1 MKRILLLL
9 LLAVTTQH
17 QLLRGEEPE
26 KMFLHPDRYYYPE
39 TWFHFVNGNVSRE
52 GITRD
57 LEAIAES
64 GIQGIQLFHG
74 RMNDDVWPGTKEPI
88 ECLTPK
94 WEDLVRHTATEAHR
108 LRMRFSLQTC
118 PGWAMSGGP
127 WIKPEQAMRHLI
139 YTRTDVEGGKPVDA
153 VLPID
158 AKEDWRNWQD
168 ICVLAFP
175 TPKGDTGH
183 YCEVEEVRADDHQ
196 QEWERLLKEGK
207 DFVMPPT
214 QPGKPYRFT
223 VKLKNGEIARSVEF
237 NPINEFNHPFSVQ
250 PDIHVRILDNSQFII
265 HNSQLTSNNGQLTAN
280 NEQLTTGDEEWRV
293 VLDSD
298 FPFANWQDSEK
309 GMTFALKDNSK
320 FKNQNSKLTANNE
333 QLKNPQLSTLNS
345 QLSTLYV
352 VEITNLHDMHIRYM
366 RFLTAARGHNWEM
379 EAGWTSRH
387 SLTPAL
393 SQGEE
398 DYYVQRNEV
407 MDISDKMDAEGHL
420 HWTAPQGQ
428 WTILR
433 IGHVN
438 TGRQNGP
445 APKEA
450 TGWEV
455 NKLDTAFV
463 TYQFNSYIGRL
474 ADGPLKGL
482 LNNMLMDS
490 WECSSQTWTRYM
502 KEEFQTRRHY
512 DLTTWMPA
520 LFGWVM
526 DDRELTSR
534 FLDDW
539 RRTIHELFTENFYGH
554 MTHLAHEKGMTAS
567 YETAAGDIFP
577 AGPMEYYKYADV
589 PMTEYWQPFDNFLA
603 NHNFKPIRPTA
614 SAARMYGKPRVSAE
628 SFTSFVLTWDE
639 HLSMLREV
647 ANQNMVEGVT
657 HTIFHTYT
665 HNPDADRY
673 FPGTSFG
680 SAIGT
685 PFLRKQTWWPYMK
698 HFNTYL
704 ARCAYMLERG
714 RPVSSVLWY
723 LGDET
728 EQKPDQYTPFPEGYK
743 YDYCNT
749 DALLHRISVKD
760 GKWVTPEGISYD
772 LLWIPKR
779 GRLLP
784 ETLER
789 LSELVAQGGRLVA
802 DEPTGIATLSP
813 YKGQLTIDNGQLTIN
828 NGNVNGNGNKTSI
841 NNEQLIINNE
851 QLTANNEQL
860 EEAIKELDLKPDV
873 KVSPHRGGAGEGL
886 LWLHRQDE
894 EADWYMVCPKQEQAF
909 SGTVSFLQKG
919 RAELWNPMNGSIAPI
934 ATQQD
939 GDYASIDLD
948 LSRGQML
955 FVVFPHGGKTKS
967 EELRVK
973 NNNYKAEENGKSDSS
988 LFTLHSSLW
997 TLTFPQ
1003 GWGID
1008 APLNLTELLPWKDL
1022 PLSDEGK
1029 AFSGTAT
1036 YETIFLLDHKPK
1048 KKGGRVLLNLGK
1060 VEEIAVVS
1068 VNGQVADT
1076 LWAEPYET
1084 DITRYVRKGKNQLSI
1099 QVTSTWFNRLVYDAR
1114 QPEEQRKTWVINGP
1128 SANSELRPYGLLG
1141 PVELIE

>member
-1 MKRILLLL
+1 MNKILFLL
-9 LLAVTTQH
+9 LLAAMP
-17 QLLRGEEPE
+17 QLLRGEEGKMYPAVPDSAVLHRKFGKADE
-26 KMFLHPDRYYYPE
+26 KMFQHPDRIFYPE

-57 LEAIAES
+57 LEAIAQS

-74 RMNDDVWPGTKEPI
+74 RMNDAVWPGTEEPI
-88 ECLTPK
+88 YCLTPK

-108 LRMRFSLQTC
+108 LGMRFSLQTC

-127 WIKPEQAMRHLI
+127 WIAPEQAMRHLA
-139 YTRTDVEGGKPVDA
+139 YTRTDVEGSRVVDMT
-153 VLPID
+153 LPTD
-158 AKEDWRNWQD
+158 AKEDWRDWRD

-175 TPKGDTGH
+175 TPKGDTGQ
-183 YCEVEEVRADDHQ
+183 YMEVEEVTADDHQ

-214 QPGKPYRFT
+214 QPGKPYRFR
-223 VKLKNGEIARSVEF
+223 VKLNGTERPRSVEF
-237 NPINEFNHPFSVQ
+237 NPIDHFNHDFCVQ
-250 PDIHVRILDNSQFII
+250 PDIHVRIMD
-265 HNSQLTSNNGQLTAN
+265 NGQLTMD
-280 NEQLTTGDEEWRV
+280 NEG
-293 VLDSD
+293 VLLDTD
-298 FPFANWQDSEK
+298 FPAGNWQDEEK
-309 GMTFALKDNSK
+309 GLTFALAGNGQWTIDNG
-320 FKNQNSKLTANNE
+320 
-333 QLKNPQLSTLNS
+333 QLSNNS
-345 QLSTLYV
+345 STRQLVNSSTYTI
-352 VEITNLHDMHIRYM
+352 EITNLHHMHIRYM

-379 EAGWTSRH
+379 EAGWTLRSLLPQP
-387 SLTPAL
+387 SLT
-393 SQGEE
+393 GEE
-398 DYYVQRNEV
+398 EAFVRRGEV
-407 MDISDKMDAEGHL
+407 LNISDRMDAQGHL
-420 HWTAPQGQ
+420 HWTAPASATG

-502 KEEFQTRRHY
+502 KDEFQSRRHY

-526 DDRELTSR
+526 DDREQTCQ
-534 FLDDW
+534 FLSDW
-539 RRTIHELFTENFYGH
+539 RRTIHELFTRNFYGH
-554 MTHLAHEKGMTAS
+554 ITRLARAKGMTAS

-577 AGPMEYYKYADV
+577 ADPMEYYKYADV
-589 PMTEYWQPFDNFLA
+589 PMTEYWQPFGNFLA
-603 NHNFKPIRPTA
+603 NHNYKPIRPTA

-657 HTIFHTYT
+657 HTVFHTYT
-665 HNPDADRY
+665 HNPDPEHY

-680 SAIGT
+680 SGIGT
-685 PFLRKQTWWPYMK
+685 PFLRKQTWWPYMR

-704 ARCAYMLERG
+704 ARCAFMLERG

-723 LGDET
+723 LGDEI
-728 EQKPDQYTPFPEGYK
+728 EQKPDQYTPFPEGFC

-749 DALLHRISVKD
+749 DALLHRISIRD

-772 LLWIPKR
+772 LLWIPKH

-784 ETLER
+784 ETQER
-789 LSELVAQGGRLVA
+789 LRELVAQGGAQSIVHSS
-802 DEPTGIATLSP
+802 ESIVNIA
-813 YKGQLTIDNGQLTIN
+813 G
-828 NGNVNGNGNKTSI
+828 
-841 NNEQLIINNE
+841 
-851 QLTANNEQL
+851 L
-860 EEAIKELDLKPDV
+860 ERALAEFGLKPDV
-873 KVSPHRGGAGEGL
+873 KAAGL
-886 LWLHRQDE
+886 RWLHRQDE
-894 EADWYMVCPKQEQAF
+894 GADWYMVCPEQEKAF
-909 SGTVSFLQKG
+909 SGTVQFHQTG
-919 RAELWNPMNGSIAPI
+919 RAELWNPMNGSVTPI
-934 ATQQD
+934 ATRQD
-939 GDYASIDLD
+939 GDYASLDLN
-948 LSRGQML
+948 LSRGEMF
-955 FVVFPHGGKTKS
+955 FVVFHHSPLPRPLLPSVEQGSPQSLRYQRAIARGGGEK
-967 EELRVK
+967 
-973 NNNYKAEENGKSDSS
+973 KALPLTGERGEG
-988 LFTLHSSLW
+988 LLW
-997 TLTFPQ
+997 TLTFPPSSRDEQ
-1003 GWGID
+1003 CTS
-1008 APLNLTELLPWKDL
+1008 LTLDDTNASTDGEVGNGLLPWKDL

-1036 YETIFLLDHKPK
+1036 YETTLQLDRKPK
-1048 KKGGRVLLNLGK
+1048 GKLLLNLGR

-1068 VNGQVADT
+1068 VNGHVTDT

-1084 DITRYVRKGKNQLSI
+1084 DITRYVKKGNNRLSV
-1099 QVTSTWFNRLVYDAR
+1099 QVTSTWYNRLVYDAR
-1114 QPEEQRKTWVINGP
+1114 QPEGQRKTWVINGP
-1128 SANSELRPYGLLG
+1128 SDKAELRPSGLLG
-1141 PVELIE
+1141 PVELRRFAK

>member
-1 MKRILLLL
+1 MKRILFLLL
-9 LLAVTTQH
+9 LVVLTTP
-17 QLLRGEEPE
+17 QLLQGGKSHTYPAVPDSTLLHRPFGKADE
-26 KMFLHPDRYYYPE
+26 KAFLHPDRIFYPE

-57 LEAIAES
+57 LEAIAQS

-74 RMNDDVWPGTKEPI
+74 RMNDAVWPGTEEPI

-94 WEDLVRHTATEAHR
+94 WEDLVRHTANEAHR
-108 LRMRFSLQTC
+108 LGMRFSLQTC

-139 YTRTDVEGGKPVDA
+139 YTRTHAEGGKLVE
-153 VLPID
+153 VNLPID
-158 AKEDWRNWQD
+158 AKEEWRDWRD

-175 TPKGDTGH
+175 TPQGDNNS
-183 YCEVEEVRADDHQ
+183 YCEVEEVRADNHQ

-214 QPGKPYRFT
+214 QPSKPYRFSLR
-223 VKLKNGEIARSVEF
+223 LKNAEKARSVEF
-237 NPINEFNHPFSVQ
+237 NPINDFSHPFCIQ
-250 PDIHVRILDNSQFII
+250 PDIHVRILADNQ
-265 HNSQLTSNNGQLTAN
+265 
-280 NEQLTTGDEEWRV
+280 
-293 VLDSD
+293 VLLDTD
-298 FPFANWQDSEK
+298 FPAGNWQDSEM
-309 GMTFALKDNSK
+309 GTTFALTDFSPAL
-320 FKNQNSKLTANNE
+320 SVREGANTYNI
-333 QLKNPQLSTLNS
+333 
-345 QLSTLYV
+345 
-352 VEITNLHDMHIRYM
+352 EITNLHDMHIRYM

-379 EAGWTSRH
+379 EAGWTSRQ
-387 SLTPAL
+387 SLSPAL
-393 SQGEE
+393 SQGEG
-398 DYYVQRNEV
+398 DYFVHRDEV
-407 MDISDKMDAEGHL
+407 LDISDKMDADGHL
-420 HWTAPQGQ
+420 HWKAPQGK

-490 WECSSQTWTRYM
+490 WECASQTWTRYM
-502 KEEFQTRRHY
+502 KDEFQARRHY
-512 DLTTWMPA
+512 DMTTWMPA
-520 LFGWVM
+520 LFGWVI
-526 DDRELTSR
+526 DNREQTSQ
-534 FLDDW
+534 FLADW
-539 RRTIHELFTENFYGH
+539 RRTIHELFTQNFYGH
-554 MTHLAHEKGMTAS
+554 MTRLAHEKGMTAS

-577 AGPMEYYKYADV
+577 AEPMEYYKYADV

-657 HTIFHTYT
+657 HTVFHTYT
-665 HNPDADRY
+665 HNPDPEHY

-680 SAIGT
+680 SSIGT

-704 ARCAYMLERG
+704 ARCAFMLERG

-728 EQKPDQYTPFPEGYK
+728 EQKPDQYTPFPEGFK

-749 DALLHRISVKD
+749 DALLHRISVKN
-760 GKWVTPEGISYD
+760 GKWQTPEGISYD

-789 LSELVAQGGRLVA
+789 LCQLVEQGGRLVA
-802 DEPTGIATLSP
+802 EEPTEIATLSNDQQQAER
-813 YKGQLTIDNGQLTIN
+813 YQKAKKQLFGNNAVIQGTSLTEALQQLT
-828 NGNVNGNGNKTSI
+828 
-841 NNEQLIINNE
+841 
-851 QLTANNEQL
+851 
-860 EEAIKELDLKPDV
+860 LKPDV
-873 KVSPHRGGAGEGL
+873 KGADIR
-886 LWLHRQDE
+886 WLHRQDE
-894 EADWYMVCPKQEQAF
+894 GADWYMVCPLQEKDF
-909 SGTVSFLQKG
+909 SGTVEFLQTG
-919 RAELWNPMNGSIAPI
+919 HAELWNPMNGSVTPI
-934 ATQQD
+934 ATRQN
-939 GDYASIDLD
+939 GEYACLDLN

-955 FVVFPHGGKTKS
+955 FVVFRDSPFALPVS
-967 EELRVK
+967 EGTVSRAGSE
-973 NNNYKAEENGKSDSS
+973 
-988 LFTLHSSLW
+988 LW

-1008 APLNLTELLPWKDL
+1008 APLTLNELIPWKDL
-1022 PLSDEGK
+1022 PLSEEGK

-1036 YETIFLLDHKPK
+1036 YETTLHLDHKA
-1048 KKGGRVLLNLGK
+1048 KGKVILNLGK
-1060 VEEIAVVS
+1060 VEEIAVVG
-1068 VNGQVADT
+1068 VNGHVTDT

-1084 DITRYVRKGKNQLSI
+1084 DITRYVKKGRNRLTI
-1099 QVTSTWFNRLVYDAR
+1099 QVTSTWYNRLVYDAR
-1114 QPEEQRKTWVINGP
+1114 LPEKERKTWVINGP
-1128 SANSELRPYGLLG
+1128 SGNSELRPSGLLG
-1141 PVELIE
+1141 PVKIIR

>member
-1 MKRILLLL
+1 MRKTDIFRLLVMMPYMGLNVMAQVNIDVPDTAKLHNSLMKNDR
-9 LLAVTTQH
+9 AA
-17 QLLRGEEPE
+17 
-26 KMFLHPDRYYYPE
+26 FLHPDRTYYPE

-74 RMNDDVWPGTKEPI
+74 RMNDDIWPGTEEPI

-94 WEDLVRHTATEAHR
+94 WEDLVRHTASEAHR
-108 LRMRFSLQTC
+108 LGMRFSLQTC

-139 YTRTDVEGGKPVDA
+139 YTRTDVEGGKLVE
-153 VLPID
+153 VNLPID
-158 AKEDWRNWQD
+158 TKEDWRNWQD

-175 TPKGDTGH
+175 TPQGDTGH
-183 YCEVEEVRADDHQ
+183 YCEVEEVRTDDHQ
-196 QEWERLLKEGK
+196 QEWECLLKEGK

-214 QPGKPYRFT
+214 QPDKPYRFS
-223 VKLKNGEIARSVEF
+223 VKLKNDEIARSVEF
-237 NPINEFNHPFSVQ
+237 NPINDFNHPFSVQ
-250 PDIHVRILDNSQFII
+250 PDIHVRIMK
-265 HNSQLTSNNGQLTAN
+265 
-280 NEQLTTGDEEWRV
+280 GDQV
-293 VLDSD
+293 LLDSD

-309 GMTFALKDNSK
+309 GMTFAL
-320 FKNQNSKLTANNE
+320 TGNE
-333 QLKNPQLSTLNS
+333 QIKNS
-345 QLSTLYV
+345 QLPTLYV

-379 EAGWTSRH
+379 EAGWTSR
-387 SLTPAL
+387 SLLPNLPAIE
-393 SQGEE
+393 GGDREGTF
-398 DYYVQRNEV
+398 VHRAEV
-407 MDISDKMDAEGHL
+407 MDISDKMDTEGHL
-420 HWTAPQGQ
+420 RWAAPQGK

-463 TYQFNSYIGRL
+463 THQFNSYIGRL
-474 ADGPLKGL
+474 ADGPLKRL

-526 DDRELTSR
+526 DDREQTSR

-539 RRTIHELFTENFYGH
+539 RRTIHELFTQNFYGH
-554 MTHLAHEKGMTAS
+554 MTRLAHEKGMTAS
-567 YETAAGDIFP
+567 YETSAGDIFP

-665 HNPDADRY
+665 HNPDADHY

-728 EQKPDQYTPFPEGYK
+728 EQKPDQYTPFPDGFK

-760 GKWVTPEGISYD
+760 GKWVTPEGVSYD
-772 LLWIPKR
+772 LLWIPKC

-789 LSELVAQGGRLVA
+789 LSGLVAQGGRLVA
-802 DEPTGIATLSP
+802 DEPTGIATLTADQQQAERYQKAKEILWPTHNPS
-813 YKGQLTIDNGQLTIN
+813 QRE
-828 NGNVNGNGNKTSI
+828 GN
-841 NNEQLIINNE
+841 
-851 QLTANNEQL
+851 L
-860 EEAIKELDLKPDV
+860 EAAIKKFGLKPDV
-873 KVSPHRGGAGEGL
+873 KGDVC
-886 LWLHRQDE
+886 WLHRQDE
-894 EADWYMVCPKQEQAF
+894 GADWYMVCPKQEQAF
-909 SGTVSFLQKG
+909 NGTIAFLQKG
-919 RAELWNPMNGSIAPI
+919 RAELWNPMNGSITPI
-934 ATQQD
+934 VTQQD
-939 GDYASIDLD
+939 GDYACLDLN
-948 LSRGQML
+948 LSRGEML
-955 FVVFPHGGKTKS
+955 FVIFRHNDRVKS

-973 NNNYKAEENGKSDSS
+973 NKRYKAEEKGNTNSP
-988 LFTLHSSLW
+988 LFTFLSSPW

-1003 GWGID
+1003 EWGID
-1008 APLNLTELLPWKDL
+1008 APLTLTELLPWKDL

-1036 YETIFLLDHKPK
+1036 YETTFLFDHKPK
-1048 KKGGRVLLNLGK
+1048 KKRGGILLKLGK

-1068 VNGQVADT
+1068 VNGQVTDT

-1099 QVTSTWFNRLVYDAR
+1099 KVTNTWFNRLVYDAR
-1114 QPEEQRKTWVINGP
+1114 QPKEHRKTWVINGP
-1128 SANSELRPYGLLG
+1128 SANSELRPSGLLG
-1141 PVELIE
+1141 PVELIEWK